1 MILFLHAHE
10 NQNVEMLARWLNGKF
25 YISNYC
31 PVPIQEFL
39 VFDGAIYPAS
49 TASRFY
55 KTTMQLN
62 TQTELEAHKPNA
74 CRLIEPSEHPELKN
88 SVINAVVSLAVDT
101 ARAGYGALVFCSSR
115 KGCET
120 DARLISYAMPAL
132 QDIST
137 HVFEKRSDLLCELRS
152 TASGLD
158 STLEQTIPFGVG
170 FHR

>member
-1 MILFLHAHE
+1 
-10 NQNVEMLARWLNGKF
+10 
-25 YISNYC
+25 
-31 PVPIQEFL
+31 VPIQEFL

-49 TASRFY
+49 TASCFY
-55 KTTMQLN
+55 KTAMQLN
-62 TQTELEAHKPNA
+62 SQTQSEGHKPNA

-88 SVINAVVSLAVDT
+88 PVMNAVVSLATET

-120 DARLISYAMPAL
+120 DATLISYAMPAL
-132 QDIST
+132 EDISM
-137 HVFEKRSDLLCELRS
+137 HASERRNDLLCELRS

-158 STLEQTIPFGVG
+158 STLEQSIPFGVG